1 MLLTGDGMKKI
12 QLTWLRS
19 WQAYAVRLERV
30 GVLGLVRCKA
40 PFLPFRL
47 DVEFPLI

>member
-1 MLLTGDGMKKI
+1 MKKI

-19 WQAYAVRLERV
+19 WQAYAVRLDQV

-40 PFLPFRL
+40 PFLPFRME
-47 DVEFPLI
+47 VEFPLV